1 MQRFSHKIFYL
12 ILIILQCNR
21 EGSEREGKKK
31 KRKEKRQKE
40 RKKERKKKERE
51 REIGNSKKEKR

>member
-21 EGSEREGKKK
+21 EGSEREGKKEK
-31 KRKEKRQKE
+31 SKEERQKERKRE
-40 RKKERKKKERE
+40 RKKERK